1 MDQLKIGLKDWSN
14 GKMAEV
20 LIDWKEVWKIG
31 KLERQL
37 KDWSIGKKS
46 VERLINLKYGWKLDL
61 LKIRLK
67 GGLTENMVER
77 LINGSDGEKFAK
89 F

>member
-46 VERLINLKYGWKLDL
+46 VERLINLKNGWKMDL

-67 GGLTENMVER
+67 GGLTENMFER